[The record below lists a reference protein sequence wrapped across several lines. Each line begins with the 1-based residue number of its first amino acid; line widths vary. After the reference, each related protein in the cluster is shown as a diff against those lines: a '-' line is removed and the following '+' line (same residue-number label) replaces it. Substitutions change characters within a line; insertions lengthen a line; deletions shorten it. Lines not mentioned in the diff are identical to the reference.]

1 MDFSRN
7 SNGGWGHDLLIVAL
21 AMLILIVALRGL

>member
-7 SNGGWGHDLLIVAL
+7 SNGGWGHDLLVVAL
-21 AMLILIVALRGL
+21 AVLIFIIGTQL